1 MEAEFAQFAGV
12 QLPKFDLDF
21 PGGTPGQLVTA
32 IEKASGKPLNAI
44 IPSEFRNTE
53 LPALKMKGVTVPQL
67 FQALQMASARQEALV
82 TGTRMDPSGNR
93 LNSITYHNTAYGFR
107 APPTTEPEN
116 PVWYFYVARP
126 SEPTLVEPP
135 AKVCRFYQLAPYLEK
150 GYSIDDITTAIQTG
164 WKMLGDSAPTMNFH
178 KDTSLL
184 IAVGEPEKLKLID
197 SALAEL
203 SGSTKPDTNAPAPR
217 GAGRR

>member
-1 MEAEFAQFAGV
+1 VDAEFAQFAGM

-21 PGGTPGQLVTA
+21 PGGTPGQLVAA

-44 IPSEFRNTE
+44 IPSEFREME
-53 LPALKMKGVTVPQL
+53 LPALKMKAVTVPQL
-67 FQALQMASARQEALV
+67 FQALQMASARQEAMI
-82 TGTRMDPSGNR
+82 TGTRMEAGGSRVN
-93 LNSITYHNTAYGFR
+93 NITFQNTSYGFR
-107 APPTTEPEN
+107 APVTGESEN
-116 PVWYFYVARP
+116 PVWYFFVSRP
-126 SEPTLVEPP
+126 SDLPLIEPP

-150 GYSIDDITTAIQTG
+150 YSIDDITTAIQTG
-164 WKMLGDSAPTMNFH
+164 WKMLGDAAPTMNFH

-203 SGSTKPDTNAPAPR
+203 SGPKKADTTKAASG
-217 GAGRR
+217 GANRQ